1 MHREFIR
8 PGLDHALGRA
18 IEEAG
23 EVLSA
28 LGKTL
33 RFGWDSSNPLLP
45 ENERETNELW
55 VRREVADLQ
64 HALTTLI
71 EELNNNRGIPDDPSL
86 FPL

>member
-23 EVLSA
+23 EVLAA
-28 LGKTL
+28 LGKTV
-33 RFGWDSSNPLLP
+33 RFGWGGSNPLIP
-45 ENERETNELW
+45 EEERETNEAW

-64 HALTTLI
+64 HALGALLI
-71 EELNNNRGIPDDPSL
+71 ELDNKDQ
-86 FPL
+86 